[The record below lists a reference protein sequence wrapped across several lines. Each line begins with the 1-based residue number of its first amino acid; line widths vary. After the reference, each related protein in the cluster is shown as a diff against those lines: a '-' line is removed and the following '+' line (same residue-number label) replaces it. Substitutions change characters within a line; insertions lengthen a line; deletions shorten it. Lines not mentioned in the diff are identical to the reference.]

1 MSAPARR
8 PRCAARA
15 LVLAASCFPLA
26 GAVPAAAP
34 APAGTPAAAG
44 FRVPAPAR
52 TVLKNGLTVLV
63 LERRAIPLVQFRLL
77 VKAGSAS
84 DPAGKEGTAALV
96 ARLLKRGTK
105 TRPGGQLFE
114 EVEFVGGTIDTTAG
128 PDASYVWGEFAARD
142 FEIGF
147 NLLSDLVL
155 NPAFRPEEFDKEK
168 RLALADIVD
177 ALDDP
182 ARVAQKAFASWLY
195 GAHPYGRPVDGT
207 ERSVQAISRDDAA
220 SFYGARYAPNNAVLA
235 IVGDVEAQQAARSAD
250 RYFSA
255 WKRRTVAATA
265 IAEAT
270 PVRGRKVLLVD
281 KPDATQS
288 QIRFGNVG
296 IRRADADYFPLVV
309 GNTVLGGG
317 FTSWLVNEVRVKRG
331 LTYSIASRVEALR
344 SSGSFFVSTFSKNA
358 SVLETIQVALDQVRR
373 LRGGDLP
380 EEDLEK
386 ARSYLAGLY
395 PLRIESPEDLAAEIL
410 NVDLYGLDPDYI
422 NQYQKRV
429 RSTGADA
436 VKRVAA
442 RRLPLDDLAIVVV
455 GPAQSLGKDLES
467 LGPVTV
473 RPIQSALEG
482 AGAAAPPAR

>member
-8 PRCAARA
+8 PRGAARA
-15 LVLAASCFPLA
+15 LVLAAACLPLA

-105 TRPGGQLFE
+105 TRPAGQLFE
-114 EVEFVGGTIDTTAG
+114 EVEFVGGTIDTMAG

-142 FEIGF
+142 FETGF

-168 RLALADIVD
+168 RLALAEIVD
-177 ALDDP
+177 SLDDP

-235 IVGDVEAQQAARSAD
+235 IVGDVEAQQAARSAG

-344 SSGSFFVSTFSKNA
+344 SSGSFFVSTFSKNP

-410 NVDLYGLDPDYI
+410 NVDLFGLDPDYI

-429 RSTGADA
+429 RSAGADA

-455 GPAQSLGKDLES
+455 GPAQSLGKDLET

>member
-1 MSAPARR
+1 MKAPVR
-8 PRCAARA
+8 PSRCAALA
-15 LVLAASCFPLA
+15 LVLAASSRLL
-26 GAVPAAAP
+26 AAAP
-34 APAGTPAAAG
+34 AAPATAG
-44 FRVPAPAR
+44 FHVPAPAR

-63 LERRAIPLVQFRLL
+63 LERRTIPLVQFRLL
-77 VKAGSAS
+77 VKAGSTS
-84 DPAGKEGTAALV
+84 DPAGKEGTAALL

-105 TRPGGQLFE
+105 ARPAAQYFE

-128 PDASYVWGEFAARD
+128 PDASYVWAEFATRD
-142 FEIGF
+142 MEVGF
-147 NLLSDLVL
+147 NLLSDLVQ
-155 NPAFRPEEFDKEK
+155 NPAFRPEEFEKEK
-168 RLALADIVD
+168 RLALADIVA

-195 GAHPYGRPVDGT
+195 GPHPYGRPVDGT
-207 ERSVQAISRDDAA
+207 ERSVQAITRDDAA
-220 SFYGARYAPNNAVLA
+220 SFYASRYVPNNAVLA
-235 IVGDVEAQQAARSAD
+235 IVGDVDAQQAVRSAD

-255 WKRRTVAATA
+255 WKRRTVTTAA

-288 QIRFGNVG
+288 QIRFGNVA
-296 IRRADADYFPLVV
+296 IRRADADYFPLIV
-309 GNTVLGGG
+309 GNSVLGGG

-331 LTYSIASRVEALR
+331 LTYSIASRVETLR
-344 SSGSFFVSTFSKNA
+344 SSGSFSVSTFSKNA

-380 EEDLEK
+380 PEDLDK

-410 NVDLYGLDPDYI
+410 NVDLFGLDPDYI
-422 NQYQKRV
+422 NQYQQRV
-429 RSTGADA
+429 RSAGADA

-442 RRLPLDDLAIVVV
+442 RRLPMDDLAIVVV
-455 GPAQSLGKDLES
+455 GPAQSIRKDLET

-482 AGAAAPPAR
+482 GGAAAPGAR

>member
-1 MSAPARR
+1 MKAPVR
-8 PRCAARA
+8 PSRCAALA
-15 LVLAASCFPLA
+15 LVLAASSCLLA
-26 GAVPAAAP
+26 APPAAP
-34 APAGTPAAAG
+34 ATAG
-44 FRVPAPAR
+44 FHVPAPAR
-52 TVLKNGLTVLV
+52 TVLKNGLAVLV
-63 LERRAIPLVQFRLL
+63 LERRTIPLVQFRLL
-77 VKAGSAS
+77 VKSGSTS
-84 DPAGKEGTAALV
+84 DPAGREGTAALV

-105 TRPGGQLFE
+105 ARPAGQYFE

-128 PDASYVWGEFAARD
+128 PDASYVWAEFATRD
-142 FEIGF
+142 MEVGF
-147 NLLSDLVL
+147 NLLSDLVQ
-155 NPAFRPEEFDKEK
+155 NPAFRPEEFEKEK

-195 GAHPYGRPVDGT
+195 GTHPYGRPVDGN
-207 ERSVQAISRDDAA
+207 ERSVQAITRDDAV
-220 SFYGARYAPNNAVLA
+220 SFYASRYVPNNAVLA
-235 IVGDVEAQQAARSAD
+235 IVGDVDAKQAARSAD

-255 WKRRTVAATA
+255 WKRRTVTAGA

-288 QIRFGNVG
+288 QIRFGNVA
-296 IRRADADYFPLVV
+296 IRRADADYFPLIV

-317 FTSWLVNEVRVKRG
+317 FTSWLVSEVRVKRG
-331 LTYSIASRVEALR
+331 LTYSIASRVETLR
-344 SSGSFFVSTFSKNA
+344 SSGSFSVSTFSKNA

-380 EEDLEK
+380 PEDLDK

-410 NVDLYGLDPDYI
+410 NVDLFGLDPDYI

-429 RSTGADA
+429 RSAGADA

-442 RRLPLDDLAIVVV
+442 RRLPMDDLAIVVV
-455 GPAQSLGKDLES
+455 GPAQSIRKDLET

-482 AGAAAPPAR
+482 GGAAAPAAR

>member
-1 MSAPARR
+1 MRAPVR
-8 PRCAARA
+8 PSRCAALA
-15 LVLAASCFPLA
+15 LVLAASSCLL
-26 GAVPAAAP
+26 AAAP
-34 APAGTPAAAG
+34 KPAAPAGAAATAG
-44 FRVPAPAR
+44 FHVPAPAR

-63 LERRAIPLVQFRLL
+63 LERRTIPLVQFRLM
-77 VKAGSAS
+77 VKAGSTS

-105 TRPGGQLFE
+105 ARPAGQYFE

-128 PDASYVWGEFAARD
+128 PDASYVWAEFATRD
-142 FEIGF
+142 MEVGF
-147 NLLSDLVL
+147 NLLSDLAQ
-155 NPAFRPEEFDKEK
+155 NPAFRPEEFEKEK

-207 ERSVQAISRDDAA
+207 ERSLQAITRDDAA
-220 SFYGARYAPNNAVLA
+220 SFYASRYVPNNAVLA
-235 IVGDVEAQQAARSAD
+235 IVGDVDAQQAARSAD

-255 WKRRTVAATA
+255 WKRRTVTTAA

-288 QIRFGNVG
+288 QIRFGNVA
-296 IRRADADYFPLVV
+296 IRRADADYFPLIV

-331 LTYSIASRVEALR
+331 LTYSIASRVETLR
-344 SSGSFFVSTFSKNA
+344 SSGSFTVSTFSKNA

-380 EEDLEK
+380 PEDLDK

-410 NVDLYGLDPDYI
+410 NVDLFGLDPDYI

-429 RSTGADA
+429 RSAGADA

-442 RRLPLDDLAIVVV
+442 RRLPMDDLAIVVV
-455 GPAQSLGKDLES
+455 GPAQSIRKDLES

-482 AGAAAPPAR
+482 GGAAAPAAR